1 MSYHLESLLTR
12 EQREQAAAADA
23 AQHRWDNAAPDEC
36 FGDEDYLTPDQA
48 VEQATDELL
57 SNADAVSFWL
67 SKVCDGATNSINTLH
82 LLPGDIL
89 DAGPA
94 VLLACLMTGNND
106 QVVRAAHVLR
116 HRAVKGMAGDI
127 SSRAAELLRGQ
138 A

>member
-23 AQHRWDNAAPDEC
+23 AQSRWDNQAPDEC

-67 SKVCDGATNSINTLH
+67 AKACDGATNSINTLH

-106 QVVRAAHVLR
+106 QIVNAAHVLR
-116 HRAVKGMAGDI
+116 HRAVKGMALGI